1 MKIVVGTKNPAKLN
15 AIKVAVKEVPYL
27 KNENIEIVSL
37 SVESGV
43 SSMPKTLKETI
54 LWAKNRAYNCKK
66 ISEWDFFVWM
76 EWWTTIIENKAYL
89 FWVVYILNNTEEH
102 FWISNML
109 EVPEF
114 FRKKIYDE
122 WLELWV
128 VLGNTV
134 NEKDASKKTGA
145 FWYWTDNMLT
155 RTTQFVV
162 AFKSAIAPFYNKYY
176 RM

>member
-1 MKIVVGTKNPAKLN
+1 MKVIVWTKNHVKLN
-15 AIKVAVKEVPYL
+15 AVKLAINDVPYL
-27 KNENIEIVSL
+27 KNENIEIVPL

-43 SSMPKTLKETI
+43 SSMPKTLEETI

-66 ISEWDFFVWM
+66 SSEWDFFVWM

-122 WLELWV
+122 WLELWP
-128 VLGNTV
+128 LMK
-134 NEKDASKKTGA
+134 EMISKEEALNYAWTL
-145 FWYWTDNMLT
+145 WYWTDNVFTREYEFML
-155 RTTQFVV
+155 
-162 AFKSAIAPFYNKYY
+162 AFKSAIVPFYNKYY
-176 RM
+176 KM